1 MALKLPYHPSDH
13 LEPRTGMW
21 PIDVETV
28 GETDAFKSH
37 GGERCGNVGT
47 MIPAGTVERGERKR
61 TVDEVSKA
69 D

>member
-1 MALKLPYHPSDH
+1 MGDEGRSLGSAIRIADPKPPRAAL
-13 LEPRTGMW
+13 
-21 PIDVETV
+21 V
-28 GETDAFKSH
+28 KSN

-47 MIPAGTVERGERKR
+47 MIPADTVERGERKR